1 MQMMPRETP
10 EGGGAQGFYTPETL
24 RRWRVS
30 MEVPGFLWWPTWEGP
45 ARDTEHAEELARA
58 SFFDQ
63 WGGMPLTIKAVVE
76 VRS

>member
-1 MQMMPRETP
+1 MPIATREP
-10 EGGGAQGFYTPETL
+10 HEGGGTQGFYTPETL

-45 ARDTEHAEELARA
+45 AGDIEQATELARA

-63 WGGMPLTIKAVVE
+63 WGGMPLNVKAVVE